1 MSRIIAHGQTHSH
14 AWTDDLV
21 CSSSGVHVSMELQ
34 RWYFYYQHLDDFMVD
49 LNRENKPKKTLEDA
63 AALTSPAHL
72 VVTGKKRPETQFR
85 ALSVPAPSSSSPS
98 FSVTGVL
105 TVGAV
110 AHVVRV
116 ELHLDGDAVETKLGV
131 EQIGG
136 LLQHKLSVGA
146 LCWCGMRQQK
156 AKVSL
161 FIGFNA
167 SSLFDIS
174 A

>member
-1 MSRIIAHGQTHSH
+1 MSRIIAHGQTHSR
-14 AWTDDLV
+14 AWNEDLV
-21 CSSSGVHVSMELQ
+21 CSSGGVHVSMELQ
-34 RWYFYYQHLDDFMVD
+34 RWYFYDQHKDDFVVD
-49 LNRENKPKKTLEDA
+49 FNRENKEGKKPLED

-72 VVTGKKRPETQFR
+72 VGLRPS
-85 ALSVPAPSSSSPS
+85 SVPCRFQPCPS

-110 AHVVRV
+110 AHVVRE

-161 FIGFNA
+161 HWFQCIIFI
-167 SSLFDIS
+167 
-174 A
+174 